1 MRDVRMALHGMYLVA
16 LWCAVGGVVVAQT
29 ESAQPSFA
37 DLKTIGAQRS
47 TYRTHAEKRVTE
59 AAPEPD
65 LQTFRRDI
73 APILAKA
80 CVGCHGPDKQKGD
93 LRIDT
98 LDPDLFHG
106 KDVEWWLHVLS
117 VLSNGEMPPE
127 DENELADG
135 ERRQMIDWLVAESQ
149 SASLVRRATK
159 VHSSFRRMTRYE
171 YDYALQDL
179 LLLPYDFGNDL
190 PPDPTSADG
199 FQNSSEVLHLSGMQF
214 RVYLESAR
222 KALRLAVVSGDRPE
236 PIYWGVAMDQ
246 AATVEWKRQDAQ
258 LLELKKKHAADPEKL
273 AAALVR
279 QTERNQARP
288 DGAHYLDR
296 KTGRRASQSWGYDGA
311 RFAWK
316 PTTSRPE
323 VSETADQVAVIP
335 EGKGLI
341 VELGDQVPEHGTLRV
356 AVRAA
361 RADAKLEGAPSLQLV
376 FGWQAS
382 NDSQAA
388 VRVRAADVVIDA
400 APEAPQVYQW
410 DVPLSQI
417 YPRNSVRKISQ
428 MGDLPSPSEYLK
440 FVNSSESG
448 GDILIE
454 HVEVAAPV
462 YDQWP
467 PACHTRIFVDSGFV
481 DSGNVA
487 DERAYA
493 REVLANFTSRAW
505 RREASNDEI
514 DRKVRL
520 FEQLRPQC
528 DSFQDAMIEV
538 LATVLASPNF
548 LYLVE
553 SAPEPA
559 GGEAL
564 AAEAASKSAPRLSD
578 LELAT
583 RLSMFLWC
591 STPDADLLALAKQGQ
606 LQNTEVL
613 GQAIERLLADPKSR
627 RFSLRFAR
635 QWLGLQ
641 LLDYLHVDGKVYPQF
656 DPALQEAM
664 REEPVAFFHEVLQHD
679 LSALEFL
686 HSDFTM
692 MNERLAKHYGSS
704 NVFGNH
710 FRRVELV
717 PEQRRGGL
725 LTEAGLL
732 AMNSDGK
739 DSHPLKRG
747 IWMLERM
754 LNDPPP
760 PPPAAVPVID
770 LADPAIAKMTL
781 KQRIENHRNAPACM
795 SCHSKIDPWGI
806 AFENYDAVGQWRT
819 EVLGQ
824 PVDAVGVLFNR
835 QQLEGMDGLKRFL
848 LENRQDQFIR
858 ALVYKLLTFA
868 LGRPLSFGDRAAIDE
883 ITADVRKHG
892 DGLATMVRTIATSE
906 LFRSK

>member
-16 LWCAVGGVVVAQT
+16 LWCAACGVVTAQAGST
-29 ESAQPSFA
+29 PQSFA
-37 DLKTIGAQRS
+37 ELKVKGALRS
-47 TYRTHAEKRVTE
+47 SYLTHAEKRATE
-59 AAPEPD
+59 TAPEPD

-80 CVGCHGPDKQKGD
+80 CVRCHGPDKQKGD
-93 LRIDT
+93 VRIDT

-106 KDVEWWLHVLS
+106 RDVEWWLHVLS
-117 VLSNGEMPPE
+117 VLTNGEMPPE
-127 DENELADG
+127 DADELADD
-135 ERRQMIDWLVAESQ
+135 ERRQVIEWLVAESQ

-159 VHSSFRRMTRYE
+159 AHSSFRRMTRYE

-179 LLLPYDFGNDL
+179 LGLPYDFGGDL

-199 FQNSSEVLHLSGMQF
+199 FQNSSEVLHLTGIQF
-214 RVYLESAR
+214 RAYLESAR
-222 KALRLAVVSGDRPE
+222 KALRLAVVSGERPE
-236 PIYWGVAMDQ
+236 PIYWGVSMAD
-246 AATVEWKRQDAQ
+246 AAAVEWKRQDAQ
-258 LLELKKKHAADPEKL
+258 LEDLRKKHAADPEKL
-273 AAALVR
+273 AAELLR
-279 QTERNQARP
+279 QTEHNQTRP

-296 KTGRRASQSWGYDGA
+296 RTGRRASQSWGYDGA
-311 RFAWK
+311 RFAWQ
-316 PTTSRPE
+316 PTTSRLEVPE
-323 VSETADQVAVIP
+323 TVDQIAVLP

-356 AVRAA
+356 AVRAS
-361 RADAKLEGAPSLQLV
+361 RADAEPEGAPSMQLM

-388 VRVRAADVVIDA
+388 VRISAADVVIDA
-400 APEAPQVYQW
+400 APGAPQFYQW

-440 FVNSSESG
+440 LVNRSESG
-448 GDILIE
+448 GDILIQQ
-454 HVEVAAPV
+454 VEVTAPV
-462 YDQWP
+462 YDPWP
-467 PACHTRIFVDSGFV
+467 PASHTHIFVDS
-481 DSGNVA
+481 SNAA
-487 DERAYA
+487 DERVYA
-493 REVLANFTSRAW
+493 REVLANFMSRAW
-505 RREASNDEI
+505 RRDASADEI
-514 DRKVRL
+514 ERKMRL
-520 FEQLRPQC
+520 FERLRPEC
-528 DSFQDAMIEV
+528 DSFQDAVIEV

-553 SAPEPA
+553 SAPL
-559 GGEAL
+559 GEA
-564 AAEAASKSAPRLSD
+564 AERNSAGRLSD

-591 STPDADLLALAKQGQ
+591 STPDSQLLALAKQGQ
-606 LQNTEVL
+606 LQNTEVFC
-613 GQAIERLLADPKSR
+613 QEIERLLADPKSR

-635 QWLGLQ
+635 QWLGLE
-641 LLDYLHVDGKVYPQF
+641 LLDYLHVDAKLYPQF

-664 REEPVAFFHEVLQHD
+664 QEEPVAFFHEVLQHD

-686 HSDFTM
+686 HADFTM
-692 MNERLAKHYGSS
+692 MNERLAKHYGSTG
-704 NVFGNH
+704 VFGNY
-710 FRRVELV
+710 FRRVELA
-717 PEQRRGGL
+717 PEQRRGGF
-725 LTEAGLL
+725 LTQAGLL

-747 IWMLERM
+747 IWMLQRL

-770 LADPAIAKMTL
+770 LADPEIAKMTL

-806 AFENYDAVGQWRT
+806 AFENYDAVGKWRT

-824 PVDAVGVLFNR
+824 PVDAVGVLFNH
-835 QQLEGMDGLKRFL
+835 QQLDGMDGLKRFL
-848 LENRQDQFIR
+848 LENRQDQFVR

-868 LGRPLSFGDRAAIDE
+868 LGRPLGFGDRAAIDE